1 MQYAL
6 SYFTEISK
14 YIIIG
19 IVSAYTLLGFGMLFA
34 GAGKARKI
42 MGICQDFMIFAVQAV
57 EFIHM
62 IVVSGDQDYLF
73 LYLCSQVML
82 LAILGLVH
90 LVYEVENQ
98 ILLNNMC
105 MLLGF
110 GFCMIARLGFPKAVR
125 QLVIVGLSFAI
136 SIFIPALLKKLH
148 FWRKLTWFYA
158 VVGVSALSVVLLLGE
173 VSGGSKISFTIAD
186 SITFQPSE
194 FVKILFLFF
203 LAGALWEEHHFWN
216 VALTA
221 VVAGIHVIILVIS
234 VDLGSALIFFV
245 TYVLIVF
252 VVTRNYLYL
261 LLGAAG
267 GSGAAVLAYQ
277 FFNHVRV
284 RVLAWQD
291 PWSYI
296 DREGYQITQSLFAIG
311 SGNWFGMGLMHGNP
325 KAIPRVDRDFIFSS
339 VCEEMG
345 VITGICLAL
354 ICLISFLAMS
364 EIAVKVQDSF
374 YQLIVYGI
382 AVEYLFQIILTI
394 GGGIKFI
401 PMTGVTLP
409 FVSYG
414 GSSAMTTMFMYFI
427 VQGIYLMMLQQE
439 GGKSDDGRVRTAS
452 KKGPK
457 RTRKVP
463 KESSAKESRK
473 R

>member
-19 IVSAYTLLGFGMLFA
+19 MVAAYTLLGFGMLFT
-34 GAGKARKI
+34 GRGKAFKI
-42 MGICQDFMIFAVQAV
+42 MGICQEILIFAVQAV
-57 EFIHM
+57 QFMHLA
-62 IVVSGDQDYLF
+62 IVSANQDYLF
-73 LYLCSQVML
+73 LYLFAQVML

-90 LVYEVENQ
+90 FIYEKENL

-110 GFCMIARLGFPKAVR
+110 GFCMISRLDLSKAFR
-125 QLVIVGLSFAI
+125 QLAIVGISFVI
-136 SIFIPALLKKLH
+136 SIFIPEILKKIH
-148 FWRKLTWFYA
+148 FWRDLTWFYA
-158 VVGVSALSVVLLLGE
+158 VIGVSALSIVLLLGE
-173 VSGGSKISFTIAD
+173 VSGGSKISFTIAG

-203 LAGALWEEHHFWN
+203 LAGALWEEHRFWN

-221 VVAGIHVIILVIS
+221 VVAGIHVIILTIS

-252 VVTRNYLYL
+252 VATRNYLYL
-261 LLGAAG
+261 FLGAAG
-267 GSGAAVLAYQ
+267 GCGAAILAYH
-277 FFNHVRV
+277 FFHHVRV

-296 DREGYQITQSLFAIG
+296 DHEGYQITQSLFAIG
-311 SGNWFGMGLMHGNP
+311 SGNWFGMGLLKGNP
-325 KAIPRVDRDFIFSS
+325 KAIPRVDRDFIFST

-345 VITGICLAL
+345 VITGICLVL
-354 ICLISFLAMS
+354 ICLLSFLAMS
-364 EIAVKVQDSF
+364 EIAVKVKDCF

-427 VQGIYLMMLQQE
+427 VQGVCLMMIQQE
-439 GGKSDDGRVRTAS
+439 GGESDERDGKTNAKSAGRRQTE
-452 KKGPK
+452 KK
-457 RTRKVP
+457 
-463 KESSAKESRK
+463 SLQ
-473 R
+473 

>member
-19 IVSAYTLLGFGMLFA
+19 IVAAYTALGFGMLFA
-34 GAGKARKI
+34 GAGRARKI
-42 MGICQDFMIFAVQAV
+42 MGICQDFLIFAVQAV
-57 EFIHM
+57 EFMHLA
-62 IVVSGDQDYLF
+62 IVSVNRDYLF
-73 LYLCSQVML
+73 LYLFSQVML

-90 LVYEVENQ
+90 LVYEKENL
-98 ILLNNMC
+98 ILQNNMC

-110 GFCMIARLGFPKAVR
+110 GFCMIARLDFSKAFR
-125 QLVIVGLSFAI
+125 QLVIVGISFAV

-148 FWRKLTWFYA
+148 FWRDLTWFYA
-158 VVGVSALSVVLLLGE
+158 VIGVSALSVVLLLGE
-173 VSGGSKISFTIAD
+173 VTGGSKISFTIAG

-216 VALTA
+216 VALSA
-221 VVAGIHVIILVIS
+221 IVAGIHVVILVIS

-261 LLGAAG
+261 FLGAAG
-267 GSGAAVLAYQ
+267 GSGAAVLAYRL
-277 FFNHVRV
+277 FNHVRV

-296 DREGYQITQSLFAIG
+296 DHEGYQITQSLFAIG
-311 SGNWFGMGLMHGNP
+311 SGNWFGMGLLHGNP

-339 VCEEMG
+339 ICEEMG

-354 ICLISFLAMS
+354 ICLLSFLAMS
-364 EIAVKVQDSF
+364 EIAVKVRDNF

-427 VQGIYLMMLQQE
+427 VQGIYLIMIQQE
-439 GGKSDDGRVRTAS
+439 GGESDDDSVRTVS
-452 KKGPK
+452 KKGSK
-457 RTRKVP
+457 RSGKV
-463 KESSAKESRK
+463 SRDEQV
-473 R
+473 

>member
-19 IVSAYTLLGFGMLFA
+19 MVAAYTLLGFGMLFT
-34 GAGKARKI
+34 GRGKAFKI
-42 MGICQDFMIFAVQAV
+42 MGICQECLIFAVQAV
-57 EFIHM
+57 QFMHLA
-62 IVVSGDQDYLF
+62 IVSANQDYLF
-73 LYLCSQVML
+73 LYLFAQVML

-90 LVYEVENQ
+90 FIYEKENL

-110 GFCMIARLGFPKAVR
+110 GFCMISRLDLSKAFR
-125 QLVIVGLSFAI
+125 QLAIVGISFVI
-136 SIFIPALLKKLH
+136 SIFIPEILKKIH
-148 FWRKLTWFYA
+148 FWRDLTWFYA
-158 VVGVSALSVVLLLGE
+158 VIGVSALSVVLLLGE
-173 VSGGSKISFTIAD
+173 VSGGSKISFTIAG

-221 VVAGIHVIILVIS
+221 VVAGIHVIILTIS

-252 VVTRNYLYL
+252 VATRNYLYL
-261 LLGAAG
+261 FLGAAG
-267 GSGAAVLAYQ
+267 GCGAAVLAYR
-277 FFNHVRV
+277 FFHHVRV

-296 DREGYQITQSLFAIG
+296 DHEGYQITQSLFAIG
-311 SGNWFGMGLMHGNP
+311 SGNWFGMGLLNGNP
-325 KAIPRVDRDFIFSS
+325 KAIPRVDRDFIFST

-345 VITGICLAL
+345 VITGICLVL
-354 ICLISFLAMS
+354 ICLLSFLAMS
-364 EIAVKVQDSF
+364 EIAVKVQDCF

-382 AVEYLFQIILTI
+382 AVEYLFQILLTI

-427 VQGIYLMMLQQE
+427 VQGVCLMMIQQE
-439 GGKSDDGRVRTAS
+439 EGESDERDGKTIEKNAGRRRTE
-452 KKGPK
+452 KK
-457 RTRKVP
+457 RLQ
-463 KESSAKESRK
+463 
-473 R
+473 